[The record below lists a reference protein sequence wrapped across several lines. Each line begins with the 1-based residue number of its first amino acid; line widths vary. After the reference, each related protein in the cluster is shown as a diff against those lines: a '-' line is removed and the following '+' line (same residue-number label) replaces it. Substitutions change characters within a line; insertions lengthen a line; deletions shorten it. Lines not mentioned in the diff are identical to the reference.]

1 MPNTKLHRQYAAMLE
16 VKCKCGE
23 WFGAG
28 GWKFFYA
35 AAHMYRDGH
44 ELDDHRHI

>member
-23 WFGAG
+23 WFELK
-28 GWKFFYA
+28 GWEFVEA
-35 AAHMYRDGH
+35 ALHMRR
-44 ELDDHRHI
+44 DDHRLSDHQL